1 MARSTLGANKS
12 DLNGYLLHMRRAV
25 SYTSKQ
31 TTGLIMRTTPNGAE
45 KRKPTTRSRPQSK
58 RPEILAYLTI
68 DAAYLA
74 AHPFTP

>member
-58 RPEILAYLTI
+58 RPTI
-68 DAAYLA
+68 TAQLSVNAAFLA
-74 AHPFTP
+74 ANPYNP